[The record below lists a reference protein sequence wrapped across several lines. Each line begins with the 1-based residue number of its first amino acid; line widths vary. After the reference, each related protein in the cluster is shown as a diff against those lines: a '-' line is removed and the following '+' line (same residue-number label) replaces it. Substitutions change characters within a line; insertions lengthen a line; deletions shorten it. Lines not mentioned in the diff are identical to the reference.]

1 MGLGFDEIQK
11 QLSLIDKENIVEY
24 QQSSTDIKL
33 HWKVPREDHYT
44 LNPFLKRTTA
54 HNQLK
59 INKIAFM
66 LDYAF
71 EKSKCKRNKILFYFG
86 EKKSDTCQ
94 QCSAKSCQKKSN
106 ADTEVRLEIK
116 RILEKEA
123 QSVYQIGLQLG
134 TSNDSIVIALHDMME
149 ENIIGL
155 NEINQFYLK

>member
-1 MGLGFDEIQK
+1 MFCK
-11 QLSLIDKENIVEY
+11 
-24 QQSSTDIKL
+24 KL
-33 HWKVPREDHYT
+33 P
-44 LNPFLKRTTA
+44 
-54 HNQLK
+54 
-59 INKIAFM
+59 
-66 LDYAF
+66 
-71 EKSKCKRNKILFYFG
+71 
-86 EKKSDTCQ
+86 
-94 QCSAKSCQKKSN
+94 KKSN